1 MNIMRTKHEYV
12 LTFEEFHKGNPNIHS
27 NFQKFPPQDPDYDDR
42 PEDKWDDED
51 ESENEE
57 E

>member
-42 PEDKWDDED
+42 PKDKWDDED
-51 ESENEE
+51 ECENEE